1 MAGGALVDM
10 PDLGQVLANVHD
22 AEIEISEG
30 REPAPCSAIAVTGRN
45 QACRREPA
53 STYPQIL
60 RRFLTLV
67 RDDIEGHLGA
77 LS

>member
-30 REPAPCSAIAVTGRN
+30 REPPRVCDCSNGRN
-45 QACRREPA
+45 QASRREPA

-77 LS
+77 LN